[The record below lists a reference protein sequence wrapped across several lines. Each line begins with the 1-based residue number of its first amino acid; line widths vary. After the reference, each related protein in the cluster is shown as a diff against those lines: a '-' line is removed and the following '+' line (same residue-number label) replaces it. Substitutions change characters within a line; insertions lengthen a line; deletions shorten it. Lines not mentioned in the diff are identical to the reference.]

1 MSVSAGIICAVAYWV
16 FLMVD
21 QNLLSWQC
29 LSRPIVVAPIVGL
42 LLGDFNTGIIMGAQ
56 LEALYMGISAIG
68 GAIPSDALS
77 GSIIAVAYTI
87 LVGGDGAMETG
98 LALSMTIGTV
108 MASFNSIVMAL
119 VSALAPYWEKLA
131 AECEPVKFKIQT
143 LVVAGLS
150 AAVSA
155 IVVFFGVAFG
165 VDGLSSALAA
175 CPAWVLTG
183 FGAAGSMMTAVGFG
197 ILLAMIWDPAI
208 CVFYFVG
215 FICAMSLGL
224 SSLGIAVIGA
234 AIALTLFFVQ
244 KDIVDAKKS
253 GGTAAASGPAN
264 SEEDFF

>member
-1 MSVSAGIICAVAYWV
+1 M
-16 FLMVD
+16 
-21 QNLLSWQC
+21 
-29 LSRPIVVAPIVGL
+29 
-42 LLGDFNTGIIMGAQ
+42 
-56 LEALYMGISAIG
+56 
-68 GAIPSDALS
+68 
-77 GSIIAVAYTI
+77 
-87 LVGGDGAMETG
+87 
-98 LALSMTIGTV
+98 
-108 MASFNSIVMAL
+108 
-119 VSALAPYWEKLA
+119 
-131 AECEPVKFKIQT
+131 
-143 LVVAGLS
+143 
-150 AAVSA
+150 
-155 IVVFFGVAFG
+155 VFFGVAFG